1 MKAPLYSQAG
11 DKLKEIELSK
21 EIFEVP
27 FNKDL
32 VHQALVYQLANARQ
46 VSAHTKTKGEV
57 SGRGMKPYKQKHT
70 GRARQGSTRNPHMR
84 GGGVSFGPNSDRNF
98 ELRMPRK
105 QRRKA
110 LYCALSEKARESNIL
125 ILEKYDAQPKTKI
138 FAELLKKL
146 PVKRD
151 VLIVAEAKEQSLY
164 LPTRNLG
171 NAKTILVNYL
181 NIRDLQKFDTVLFM
195 EKALKKLENECNN

>member
-32 VHQALVYQLANARQ
+32 VHQALVYQLANSRQ

-57 SGRGMKPYKQKHT
+57 AGRNMKPYKQKHT

-84 GGGVSFGPNSDRNF
+84 GGGVSFGPNSNRNF
-98 ELRMPRK
+98 ELKMPKK

-110 LYCALSEKARESNIL
+110 LYCALSEKARESDVL
-125 ILEKYDAQPKTKI
+125 VLEKYEAESKTKL
-138 FAELLKKL
+138 FAELLKKI

-151 VLIVAEAKEQSLY
+151 VLIVAESKDQKIY
-164 LPTRNLG
+164 LPTRNLK

-181 NIRDLQKFDTVLFM
+181 NIQDLQKFDTVLFM
-195 EKALKKLENECNN
+195 EKALKKLENERNN

>member
-32 VHQALVYQLANARQ
+32 VHQALVYQLTNARQ
-46 VSAHTKTKGEV
+46 VSGHTKTKGEV
-57 SGRGMKPYKQKHT
+57 SGRNMKPYKQKHT
-70 GRARQGSTRNPHMR
+70 GRARQGSLRNPHMR
-84 GGGVSFGPNSDRNF
+84 GGGIVFGPNSERNF
-98 ELRMPRK
+98 KLKMPKK

-110 LYCALSEKARESNIL
+110 LCCALSEKARELKVL
-125 ILEKYDAQPKTKI
+125 ILEKYEAEPKTKL

-146 PVKRD
+146 DIKKD
-151 VLIVAEAKEQSLY
+151 ILIVAETKDKAIY
-164 LPTRNLG
+164 MPTKNLK

-181 NIRDLQKFDTVLFM
+181 NIQDLQRFDTILFL
-195 EKALKKLENECNN
+195 ESALKKLENERNN